1 MAIFFGFQLVY
12 CIGYRS
18 QRVRLVTMC
27 NLKGIEMKSEKLTKA
42 SVIAAI
48 KESLYKQICDNI
60 SYRDEKFRPAI
71 REANAILNEWRRMS
85 PKKAIGE
92 AQSCFG
98 YTKTSNGI
106 AY

>member
-1 MAIFFGFQLVY
+1 
-12 CIGYRS
+12 
-18 QRVRLVTMC
+18 
-27 NLKGIEMKSEKLTKA
+27 MKSKKLTKA

-48 KESLYKQICDNI
+48 KQSLYKQICDNI
-60 SYRDEKFRPAI
+60 SQYDKNFRPAI

-85 PKKAIGE
+85 PKQAIGE

-98 YTKTSNGI
+98 YTETFNGT